1 MDARMDSSTTRLTL
15 QNHTRYIAMFVVKR
29 GDMTIARPSG
39 LAPGGVQQVPTTQTY
54 TVVATTVLEGN
65 TYTSAPIAFTG
76 AMRCLARVVQHH
88 AQGTYA
94 FELVAMPSS
103 DPRQLQFEKT
113 SIGPVTFNLSVNGS
127 FLQSVV
133 VDNSATLATVH
144 TGGMY
149 SIYAVINGITTDI
162 ASTAYP
168 DAVLAVVE
176 NAEDDFAI
184 EIR

>member
-1 MDARMDSSTTRLTL
+1 MDARMDSSTSRLTL
-15 QNHTRYIAMFVVKR
+15 KNDTRYIAAFAVAR
-29 GDMTIARPSG
+29 GELTIARLPG
-39 LAPGGVQQVPTTQTY
+39 LAPGGVQQVPTAQTY

-76 AMRCLARVVQHH
+76 AMSCLAKVVQ
-88 AQGTYA
+88 APVQGTYA
-94 FELVAMPSS
+94 FEVVATPSS
-103 DPRQLQFEKT
+103 DPDQLQFEKA

-133 VDNSATLATVH
+133 VGSSATLATVH
-144 TGGMY
+144 TSGMY

-162 ASTAYP
+162 ATTAHP

-176 NAEDDFAI
+176 NAEDVFAI